1 MSEKPSVHEN
11 APELNGLIHCDNCG
25 GQMLR
30 EAEDYICRANQAET
44 GLDCPTTPINAAHL
58 IRRVVPKLMKRVM
71 TEKTLEGLVGD
82 IKDQTRPKLEL
93 QQERL
98 DQAETKIAALNQLR
112 ADLLKPVE
120 QHSKAYGAV
129 ADRIAR
135 IEQASTGLAYEALV
149 ASNELDTLNFITQE
163 DGIRETA
170 KDPETYLGDAD
181 PRDVREL
188 LGLLID
194 DIRVS
199 PGTARIIYSDL
210 IPGAQTDRTTLA

>member
-1 MSEKPSVHEN
+1 MSEKLSVHEN
-11 APELNGLIHCDNCG
+11 APELNGLVHCDNCG

-30 EAEDYICRANQAET
+30 EAEDYICRANQPET

-149 ASNELDTLNFITQE
+149 ARNEMDKLNFITQE

>member
-11 APELNGLIHCDNCG
+11 APELNGLVHCDNCG

-30 EAEDYICRANQAET
+30 EAGDYICRANQAET

-58 IRRVVPKLMKRVM
+58 IRRVVPKLIKRVM

-93 QQERL
+93 QQERR
-98 DQAETKIAALNQLR
+98 DQAEAKIAALDQLR

-170 KDPETYLGDAD
+170 KDPETYLGNAD

>member
-1 MSEKPSVHEN
+1 
-11 APELNGLIHCDNCG
+11 
-25 GQMLR
+25 
-30 EAEDYICRANQAET
+30 
-44 GLDCPTTPINAAHL
+44 
-58 IRRVVPKLMKRVM
+58 MKRVM

-170 KDPETYLGDAD
+170 KDPETYLGNAD